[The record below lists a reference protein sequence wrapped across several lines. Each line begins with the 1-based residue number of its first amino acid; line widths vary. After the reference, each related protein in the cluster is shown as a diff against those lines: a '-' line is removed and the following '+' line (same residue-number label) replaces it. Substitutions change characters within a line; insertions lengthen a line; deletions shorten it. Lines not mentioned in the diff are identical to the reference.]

1 MKTSELMIGDIIT
14 FKDSVQADESPIPVK
29 VVALG
34 YQHHGEKNEALV
46 RIGDD
51 DTCDIVTIDEEFVGY
66 PLTAEILE
74 KNGIK
79 LEEVGDN
86 GISTPPTW
94 RNRFEKWVLRTQ
106 WKDTFIWYD
115 RTAKYW
121 HLHDMGA
128 AKLLYVHE
136 LQRALRCCGLY
147 EEANNITV

>member
-1 MKTSELMIGDIIT
+1 MKASELMVGDWVNLSKGNWSENRQVELIDIEMIAE
-14 FKDSVQADESPIPVK
+14 SVYLADPIPIT
-29 VVALG
+29 
-34 YQHHGEKNEALV
+34 Q
-46 RIGDD
+46 
-51 DTCDIVTIDEEFVGY
+51 
-66 PLTAEILE
+66 EILE

-136 LQRALRCCGLY
+136 LQHALRLCGIEKEMEL
-147 EEANNITV
+147 

>member
-1 MKTSELMIGDIIT
+1 MKANELMIGDWVVYRGDAEYTNPARIEGMDILANALIT
-14 FKDSVQADESPIPVK
+14 EDREDVGFDGIEPI
-29 VVALG
+29 
-34 YQHHGEKNEALV
+34 
-46 RIGDD
+46 
-51 DTCDIVTIDEEFVGY
+51 

-86 GISTPPTW
+86 GISTPSMW
-94 RNRFEKWVLRTQ
+94 RHRFEKWVLRTQ

-121 HLHDMGA
+121 HLHDMRA

-136 LQRALRCCGLY
+136 LQHALKLCGIDKTIEL
-147 EEANNITV
+147 

>member
-1 MKTSELMIGDIIT
+1 MKANELMLGDW
-14 FKDSVQADESPIPVK
+14 
-29 VVALG
+29 VVYRGDAE
-34 YQHHGEKNEALV
+34 YTNPV
-46 RIGDD
+46 RIEGM
-51 DTCDIVTIDEEFVGY
+51 DILTNALITEDREDVGFDGIEPI

-86 GISTPPTW
+86 GISTPPKW
-94 RNRFEKWVLRTQ
+94 RNRFEKWALHTQ

-128 AKLLYVHE
+128 AKLHYVHE

>member
-1 MKTSELMIGDIIT
+1 MKASELMIGDWVYDTILKGNTRVEMLSLFGIKGDFHENVYNENT
-14 FKDSVQADESPIPVK
+14 FEPIP
-29 VVALG
+29 
-34 YQHHGEKNEALV
+34 
-46 RIGDD
+46 
-51 DTCDIVTIDEEFVGY
+51 
-66 PLTAEILE
+66 LTPEILE

-86 GISTPPTW
+86 GISTPSKW

-136 LQRALRCCGLY
+136 LQNALRLCGIEKDIVL
-147 EEANNITV
+147 

>member
-1 MKTSELMIGDIIT
+1 MKANELMIGDIIT
-14 FKDSVQADESPIPVK
+14 FKDSLQTDETPIPVK

-34 YQHHGEKNEALV
+34 YQHYGEENEALV
-46 RIGDD
+46 QIGND

-94 RNRFEKWVLRTQ
+94 RNRFEKWALRTQ

-136 LQRALRCCGLY
+136 LQHCLKLVGIEKEIEL
-147 EEANNITV
+147 

>member
-1 MKTSELMIGDIIT
+1 MKANELMLGDWVT
-14 FKDSVQADESPIPVK
+14 FKDAVEDNNILPIKIVCI
-29 VVALG
+29 G
-34 YQHHGEKNEALV
+34 YQYKGDEDECLV
-46 RIGDD
+46 RIGSSES
-51 DTCDIVTIDEEFVGY
+51 CDIIDIDDEIVGI

-86 GISTPPTW
+86 GISTPPKW

-128 AKLLYVHE
+128 AKLHYVHE
-136 LQRALRCCGLY
+136 LQNALRLCKIEKEIEL
-147 EEANNITV
+147 

>member
-1 MKTSELMIGDIIT
+1 MKASELMFGDWVNLSKGNWSENRQVGLVDIEMIAE
-14 FKDSVQADESPIPVK
+14 SVYLAKPIP
-29 VVALG
+29 
-34 YQHHGEKNEALV
+34 
-46 RIGDD
+46 I
-51 DTCDIVTIDEEFVGY
+51 T
-66 PLTAEILE
+66 PEILE

-136 LQRALRCCGLY
+136 LQHALRLCQIEKEIEL
-147 EEANNITV
+147 

>member
-14 FKDSVQADESPIPVK
+14 FKDSVQADEIPIPVK

-34 YQHHGEKNEALV
+34 YQHHGEENEALV

-128 AKLLYVHE
+128 AKLHYVHE
-136 LQRALRCCGLY
+136 LQHCLKLVGIEKEIEL
-147 EEANNITV
+147 